1 MKPKKNIDLIGHS
14 FGGLM
19 LRLFLSDQLFNND
32 ICNAKSIS
40 KNLITLGIPHKAI
53 KVNELRQFIDDQYPF
68 NFFENINYVSV
79 GGEI

>member
-1 MKPKKNIDLIGHS
+1 
-14 FGGLM
+14 M
-19 LRLFLSDQLFNND
+19 LRFFFSGQLFNNE
-32 ICNAKSIS
+32 IYNGKSIS